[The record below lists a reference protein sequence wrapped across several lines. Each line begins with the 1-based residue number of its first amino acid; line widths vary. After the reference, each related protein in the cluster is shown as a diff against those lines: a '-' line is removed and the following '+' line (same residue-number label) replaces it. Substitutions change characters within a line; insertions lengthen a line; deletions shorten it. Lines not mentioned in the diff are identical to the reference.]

1 MQNNEPLPT
10 LACGKEDKTL
20 ILLPSYNQARK

>member
-10 LACGKEDKTL
+10 LAYGKKDKIL